1 MSDLIERRLSGFL
14 AAGVTTLLAVVG
26 LSAPAHA
33 GGGAASPGA
42 PGIGDRLYPL
52 LGNGGYDVQDYDLR
66 VKYPRKD
73 PRQTVTGDVTITAV
87 ATQSLSRFDL
97 DFGGDGVGAVTVN
110 DRPATF
116 TRDGDELVITP
127 KRALVKGQT

>member
-1 MSDLIERRLSGFL
+1 MSAKRSIIMASVSALLISTVG
-14 AAGVTTLLAVVG
+14 AA
-26 LSAPAHA
+26 APAYA
-33 GGGAASPGA
+33 GNAGPTPGA

-52 LGNGGYDVQDYDLR
+52 LGNGGYDVQDYDLS

-73 PRQTVTGDVTITAV
+73 PQQTVTGDVTTTAV
-87 ATQSLSRFDL
+87 ATQNLSRFDL

-127 KRALVKGQT
+127 RRS